1 MTDSLGA
8 ERSGAGSCS
17 RNSPTRQRAQRH
29 GFAGC
34 PLPQYARREMARRT
48 VGPRRSDSLRTYV
61 RSTRIIGGL
70 SVLVLSG
77 AVVWD
82 FAGDGFWSRHALFT
96 GLVASLIVVAVT
108 AAVLNEVLERRQ
120 RQRWSVLAQD
130 SLFDF

>member
-17 RNSPTRQRAQRH
+17 SSAPTRQRAQRY

-48 VGPRRSDSLRTYV
+48 VGPRRSDSLRMYV

-82 FAGDGFWSRHALFT
+82 FANDGFWSRHALFT
-96 GLVASLIVVAVT
+96 SLVARLIVVAVT
-108 AAVLNEVLERRQ
+108 AGGVNGV
-120 RQRWSVLAQD
+120 VGGAQ
-130 SLFDF
+130 